1 MKRRRRRPTRRRRGD
16 YQCNLRC
23 DIPFRSST
31 IFTFFF
37 FLSLSLSLSGRYLL
51 NINASRL
58 EVRATR
64 FILFPFWLEEEEE
77 AKKKKERRK
86 NFFSALRL
94 GNNRLGHRERKRERE
109 RPDGKPQHARTF
121 LATIAYLF
129 PKTLNLVFLL
139 IIIPFYY
146 YYHYNIYIY
155 IPSFYF
161 FFFSLFFPFVSPP
174 TDIT

>member
-1 MKRRRRRPTRRRRGD
+1 MEERDARCVMPHVQCCSGEIKWGARAAVCNKNQLFRQKNEEEEEEAHKEKKRWLSM
-16 YQCNLRC
+16 Q
-23 DIPFRSST
+23 ST
-31 IFTFFF
+31 MWYSFSFFDHLYFF
-37 FLSLSLSLSGRYLL
+37 FLSLSLVLSGRYLL

-109 RPDGKPQHARTF
+109 RDPTGSHSTPGLFLPQ
-121 LATIAYLF
+121 
-129 PKTLNLVFLL
+129 
-139 IIIPFYY
+139 
-146 YYHYNIYIY
+146 
-155 IPSFYF
+155 
-161 FFFSLFFPFVSPP
+161 
-174 TDIT
+174 